1 MTPPKL
7 LISEFS
13 TLNFRTDWRLEFQ
26 YPTRYVQ
33 RLLRTDVIDT
43 QYVISG
49 DFQGALRIV
58 LFDGSGSVLAQA
70 TGTELGPIDSGT
82 AYRADWPEGTFP
94 LPCGCYTMAFGL
106 QPYNLILASSPFR
119 VVDELPDSVLFE
131 VANDEDEFG
140 TVFSGQQ
147 FRFRA
152 EAVWLPADAAF
163 QSENQTFRD
172 QNGTLHQL
180 SATPYETRVLT
191 VGGGVSTV
199 GVPNWVGRKVNKLLA
214 CSAVTIDGAAY
225 ARSEGAGVER
235 TDIADNWPLFL
246 YKVTLEPADDT
257 HALPLP
263 QQWLLAAE
271 DGRIITTEDGK
282 AIDIF
287 PHN

>member
-43 QYVISG
+43 QYVVSG

-58 LFDGSGSVLAQA
+58 LFDGSGSVLAHA

-106 QPYNLILASSPFR
+106 QPYNLILASAPFR

-152 EAVWLPADAAF
+152 VWKVMLCTWPITIGSF
-163 QSENQTFRD
+163 
-172 QNGTLHQL
+172 LH
-180 SATPYETRVLT
+180 
-191 VGGGVSTV
+191 
-199 GVPNWVGRKVNKLLA
+199 LLA
-214 CSAVTIDGAAY
+214 NGLCR
-225 ARSEGAGVER
+225 RSRNSLKNNTVLPKPSNLTPLE
-235 TDIADNWPLFL
+235 TTFWPTSRLCVFT
-246 YKVTLEPADDT
+246 VS
-257 HALPLP
+257 
-263 QQWLLAAE
+263 
-271 DGRIITTEDGK
+271 
-282 AIDIF
+282 
-287 PHN
+287 

>member
-1 MTPPKL
+1 MTDPKL
-7 LISEFS
+7 VLSDFS
-13 TLNFRTDWRLEFQ
+13 TLNFRNDWRLEFQ
-26 YPTRYVQ
+26 YPARYVQ
-33 RLLRTDVIDT
+33 RLLPTDSIDT
-43 QYVISG
+43 QYVIHSS
-49 DFQGALRIV
+49 FQGALYIV
-58 LFDGSGSVLAQA
+58 LCDDSDTIIAQA
-70 TGTELGPIDSGT
+70 TGTELGPIDGGT
-82 AYRADWPEGTFP
+82 AYRVDWPEGTFP
-94 LPCGCYTMAFGL
+94 LPCGDYTMAFGL
-106 QPYNLILASSPFR
+106 QPYNLILASAPFR

-140 TVFSGQQ
+140 TVFNGQR
-147 FRFRA
+147 FRFRT

-214 CSAVTIDGAAY
+214 CSAVTIDGTTY
-225 ARSEGAGVER
+225 ARSEGANIER
-235 TDIADNWPLFL
+235 TDIADNWPQYF
-246 YKVTLEPADDT
+246 YKITLEPADDT

-271 DGRIITTEDGK
+271 NGRILTTEEGK
-282 AIDIF
+282 TIDIF
-287 PHN
+287 PYN

>member
-13 TLNFRTDWRLEFQ
+13 TLNFRDDWRLGFQ

-33 RLLRTDVIDT
+33 RLLRTDGIDT

-49 DFQGALRIV
+49 DFQGELQVAL
-58 LFDGSGSVLAQA
+58 LDCTGSLLAQA
-70 TGTELGPIDSGT
+70 TGTELGTIDNGT
-82 AYRADWPEGTFP
+82 AYRADWPEATFP
-94 LPCGCYTMAFGL
+94 LPNGRYTMVFGL
-106 QPYNLILASSPFR
+106 QPYDLILASASFI

-131 VANDEDEFG
+131 VTNDKDEFG
-140 TVFSGQQ
+140 TVFSGQR
-147 FRFRA
+147 FRFRT
-152 EAVWLPADAAF
+152 EAVWLPSDVAF

-172 QNGTLHQL
+172 QNGSLHQL
-180 SATPYETRVLT
+180 SALPYETRVLT
-191 VGGGVSTV
+191 VGGGSSAL

-257 HALPLP
+257 LALPLP